1 VAKWWRSKAV
11 WFHGSYL
18 LWAVAPKGL
27 INMKLVERI
36 STQTAQSAQTPA
48 RTSLRNGSPRRQ
60 RDTMADGFQQLK
72 LAVHNRLFETLDVSR
87 LESLEQNMASTK
99 VTQAIT
105 EILNEEGR
113 LLTDTDRA
121 RLVEEIKNE
130 LLGLGPLEPLL
141 WDDDVSDILV
151 NGPNQVYVERQ
162 GKLYLTDVRF
172 NDDQHLMLIID
183 RIVSQVGR
191 RVDEASPMVD
201 ARLADGSRINAIIPP
216 LALDGPS
223 LSIRRFGKKRYTVD
237 DLIDKETV
245 TADMVEFMQAIV
257 KARLNVLVCG
267 GTGSGKTT
275 MLNCMSSFIPSDERI
290 VTIEDS
296 AELLLQQPH
305 VVRLETRP
313 PNVEGKGEVTQREL
327 VKNCLRMRPDRI
339 IVGEVRG
346 GEVFDM
352 LQAMSTGHDGS
363 IATVHANTPRDAIQ
377 RLEMMMLLSGASIP
391 QRAMRQQIASALNI
405 IVHVSRMADGSRKMM
420 KISEIN
426 GMEGDMVMMQDLF
439 EFKRTGIGQGG
450 KVLGQ
455 FRFTGIRS
463 MYTDR
468 VAAAGYRIDMSP
480 NQAR

>member
-1 VAKWWRSKAV
+1 
-11 WFHGSYL
+11 
-18 LWAVAPKGL
+18 
-27 INMKLVERI
+27 MKLVERI
-36 STQTAQSAQTPA
+36 SSQTAAQSAQTPA
-48 RTSLRNGSPRRQ
+48 RTSLMNGSPRRQ

-105 EILNEEGR
+105 DILNEEGR
-113 LLTDTDRA
+113 LLTDADRA

-237 DLIDKETV
+237 DLIEKETV
-245 TADMVEFMQAIV
+245 TPDMVEFMQAIV

-391 QRAMRQQIASALNI
+391 QRAMRQQIASALNMV
-405 IVHVSRMADGSRKMM
+405 VHVSRLADGTRKMM
-420 KISEIN
+420 KISEIT
-426 GMEGDMVMMQDLF
+426 GMEGEMVMMQDLF

-468 VAAAGYRIDMSP
+468 VAAAGFRLDAQSG
-480 NQAR
+480 QTR

>member
-1 VAKWWRSKAV
+1 
-11 WFHGSYL
+11 
-18 LWAVAPKGL
+18 
-27 INMKLVERI
+27 MKLVERI

-48 RTSLRNGSPRRQ
+48 RTSLMNGSPRRQ

>member
-1 VAKWWRSKAV
+1 
-11 WFHGSYL
+11 
-18 LWAVAPKGL
+18 
-27 INMKLVERI
+27 MKLVERI
-36 STQTAQSAQTPA
+36 STQNATQTLGQPPV
-48 RTSLRNGSPRRQ
+48 RTSLMNGTPRRQ
-60 RDTMADGFQQLK
+60 RDAMADGFQQLK

-87 LESLEQNMASTK
+87 LESLEQNMASSK

-237 DLIDKETV
+237 DLIEKETV

-391 QRAMRQQIASALNI
+391 QRAMRQQIASALNLV
-405 IVHVSRMADGSRKMM
+405 VHVSRLADGSRKMM
-420 KISEIN
+420 KISEIT

-468 VAAAGYRIDMSP
+468 VAAAGFRIDNMQPS
-480 NQAR
+480 QAR